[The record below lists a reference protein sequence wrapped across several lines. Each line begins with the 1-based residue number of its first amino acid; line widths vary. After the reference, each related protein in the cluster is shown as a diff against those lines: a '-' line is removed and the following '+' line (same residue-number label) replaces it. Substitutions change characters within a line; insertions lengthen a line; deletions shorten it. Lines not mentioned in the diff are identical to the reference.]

1 MVARV
6 NAEAIEEL
14 YANLETSEG
23 QKDIYRIAAA
33 RDRAGKDI
41 GQMRTIKSATGDVL
55 MRDEYIR
62 ERWGQY
68 FSWLMNEE
76 NPRVETEEREP
87 NQGLT
92 APINEAE
99 TERALKGMKSG
110 KAVGSD
116 EIPAEVWQ
124 CLGWFGVVTLCK
136 LFNSIMITETIPSAW
151 RDNVLVPILMEKGDI
166 QESMLFAED
175 IVLCGDNDV
184 DMTEYMESWKK
195 ALEERGM
202 RVSRPKT
209 QFMDFSF
216 EQNAQGN
223 RTQVKILGEDVER
236 VTHFKYL
243 GTSIEEEG
251 GMETEIAKRVGA
263 GWINWKKC
271 SGVLCDRRMPVK
283 LKG

>member
-6 NAEAIEEL
+6 KAEVIEEL

-55 MRDEYIR
+55 MRDEDIR

-76 NPRVETEEREP
+76 NPRVETDEMEP
-87 NQGLT
+87 NQGMT
-92 APINEAE
+92 APINVAE

-116 EIPAEVWQ
+116 EIPAEVWK

-136 LFNSIMITETIPSAW
+136 LFNSIMITETIPSA
-151 RDNVLVPILMEKGDI
+151 
-166 QESMLFAED
+166 
-175 IVLCGDNDV
+175 
-184 DMTEYMESWKK
+184 
-195 ALEERGM
+195 
-202 RVSRPKT
+202 
-209 QFMDFSF
+209 
-216 EQNAQGN
+216 
-223 RTQVKILGEDVER
+223 
-236 VTHFKYL
+236 
-243 GTSIEEEG
+243 
-251 GMETEIAKRVGA
+251 
-263 GWINWKKC
+263 
-271 SGVLCDRRMPVK
+271 
-283 LKG
+283 